1 MISSRALDNVLTID
15 PGVNTGWA
23 YWRKGKPFV
32 TGVFRVKRV
41 KRVQSQP
48 EMITYLCEQLRSI
61 VYSLQMKIDRVYI
74 EAVYFA
80 DTHISQTAARSGS
93 LTLLAMIIGAYIASL
108 TLYQYPVELVQ
119 PRTWKGQ
126 LTDKAIVARVMRRL
140 GRTYRVHEREA
151 VALGLAIA
159 GCL

>member
-1 MISSRALDNVLTID
+1 MKSLQVLDNVLTID

-23 YWRKGKPFV
+23 YWRDGKPFV
-32 TGVFRVKRV
+32 TGVFRVKRSR
-41 KRVQSQP
+41 RVQSQP

-61 VYSLQMKIDRVYI
+61 VYSLQMKIDKVYI

-93 LTLLAMIIGAYIASL
+93 LTLLAMIVGAYVASL
-108 TLYQYPVELVQ
+108 TLYEYPIELVQ
-119 PRTWKGQ
+119 PRAWKGQ
-126 LTDKAIVARVMRRL
+126 LTDEAITARVMRRL
-140 GRTYRVHEREA
+140 GKTYRMHEREA
-151 VALGLAIA
+151 VALGLAMG